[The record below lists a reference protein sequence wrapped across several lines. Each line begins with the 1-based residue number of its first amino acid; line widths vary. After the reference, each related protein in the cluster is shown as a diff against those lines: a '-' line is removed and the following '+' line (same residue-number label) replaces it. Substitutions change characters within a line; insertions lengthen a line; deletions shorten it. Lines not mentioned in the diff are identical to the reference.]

1 MGCSECCVELK
12 TLHSVSQ
19 IGLTDYNAVC
29 VSETSQLSN
38 VPDANW
44 RRAAIRRLP
53 WRSERTGMLLCFLG

>member
-38 VPDANW
+38 APDANW
-44 RRAAIRRLP
+44 RRAMRPTI
-53 WRSERTGMLLCFLG
+53 